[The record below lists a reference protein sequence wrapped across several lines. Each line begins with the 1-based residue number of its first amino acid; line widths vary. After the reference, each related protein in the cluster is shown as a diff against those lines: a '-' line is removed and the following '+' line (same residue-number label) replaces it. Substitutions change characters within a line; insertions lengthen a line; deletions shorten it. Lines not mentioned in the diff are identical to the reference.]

1 MKITAD
7 SFTFSLSLFPLILS
21 PLLPFVSFFHLTS
34 DQNSEGAIECF
45 PLHKLSIREFAG
57 RAALMQ

>member
-7 SFTFSLSLFPLILS
+7 SFTFSLSLFPLTLS
-21 PLLPFVSFFHLTS
+21 RGACPFFHLTS